1 MPGCVLG
8 FEFDLSLHLFSR
20 RDFRKVEVAKPAY
33 SRKAEGINEAR
44 ASSAIPAAGRRNS
57 LALSNILLIEH
68 LHPSINISQHD

>member
-1 MPGCVLG
+1 
-8 FEFDLSLHLFSR
+8 
-20 RDFRKVEVAKPAY
+20 VEVAKPAY